1 MYNFAWSIIY
11 PVCFIEFIFF
21 SCTDTCY
28 ILIEVVGAYGI
39 ELFVGFSQQFRING
53 NFFFQRFIF
62 ADGKVVTV
70 KNIENSV
77 AYVAFFGNVGV
88 RKKGVGKGNIGM
100 YPVVIVDGIEKTA
113 VEERDLTVETAVV
126 IVVVTAIDA
135 QRFVEKR
142 FEYFVE
148 KIGVV
153 AILFFEQ
160 FA

>member
-1 MYNFAWSIIY
+1 MCIR
-11 PVCFIEFIFF
+11 
-21 SCTDTCY
+21 D
-28 ILIEVVGAYGI
+28 
-39 ELFVGFSQQFRING
+39 R
-53 NFFFQRFIF
+53 
-62 ADGKVVTV
+62 
-70 KNIENSV
+70 
-77 AYVAFFGNVGV
+77 
-88 RKKGVGKGNIGM
+88 GNIGM